1 MEDKNFKKS
10 EEPFGQEFEVKKNTN
25 NANRIGFSN
34 TLFSIGEKV
43 YILSAQQHFDLIKE
57 MDKVDEYKD
66 RIKELEN
73 IISNNSD
80 KNNLEE
86 LKEKLQEKEV
96 IISNLKTKLD
106 TLGKEVKTSKHEKEI
121 KKLKKDI
128 ESLEDKADYWK
139 NEYNELAA
147 ANESLIEDNEQLKKD
162 NSQING
168 NNKLI
173 TAHIQGLNNDYKQA
187 RQEIQSTFENRE
199 SELKETIEKQQT
211 HIDELSKK
219 LESLSGLK
227 EYIPPKEH
235 YESLEELKDKIKEIE
250 TELNKVNAEVDLKL
264 TNQKSDIE
272 LKHTEEKA
280 QMLLVYTQ
288 ELNAYKLKY
297 NGLAKDY
304 NHLLGDT
311 KSLTRIN
318 TFFNGKH
325 NLILKDKESVE
336 LEVIDVEKEPTETI
350 EYVPKR

>member
-1 MEDKNFKKS
+1 MEDKNLKKS

-34 TLFSIGEKV
+34 TLFSVGEKV
-43 YILSAQQHFDLIKE
+43 YLLSEQQHFDLIKE
-57 MDKVDEYKD
+57 IDQVYEYKD

-86 LKEKLQEKEV
+86 LKEKLQEEV
-96 IISNLKTKLD
+96 IISNLKTKL
-106 TLGKEVKTSKHEKEI
+106 E
-121 KKLKKDI
+121 
-128 ESLEDKADYWK
+128 
-139 NEYNELAA
+139 EL
-147 ANESLIEDNEQLKKD
+147 
-162 NSQING
+162 
-168 NNKLI
+168 
-173 TAHIQGLNNDYKQA
+173 T
-187 RQEIQSTFENRE
+187 
-199 SELKETIEKQQT
+199 
-211 HIDELSKK
+211 KK

-235 YESLEELKDKIKEIE
+235 ESLEELKDKIKEIE

-264 TNQKSDIE
+264 TNQKFDIE

-288 ELNAYKLKY
+288 KLNAYKLKY

-304 NHLLGDT
+304 NHLLRDT

-318 TFFNGKH
+318 TIFNGKH
-325 NLILKDKESVE
+325 NLIVKDKESVE

-350 EYVPKR
+350 EYIPKR